1 MYNAFAYHT
10 HLPLPFGRWALLL
23 PPPEC
28 GTAFA
33 TSGIFDEAGSGLCPI
48 FVSQYRTSPYSSRA
62 KPGTLQINSADA
74 ENRAADLSEPCD
86 VMAGIAIW
94 RNDDMDKLPSL
105 NKKFVNVTSLDD
117 IEEEKKY
124 WFSKSPLER
133 IEAIEINRRMIYGQ
147 DRVTSRLQRFFETS
161 ELS

>member
-1 MYNAFAYHT
+1 MCQGCAKKRPRT
-10 HLPLPFGRWALLL
+10 
-23 PPPEC
+23 
-28 GTAFA
+28 
-33 TSGIFDEAGSGLCPI
+33 
-48 FVSQYRTSPYSSRA
+48 VS
-62 KPGTLQINSADA
+62 PG
-74 ENRAADLSEPCD
+74 
-86 VMAGIAIW
+86 VMAGKAIW
-94 RNDDMDKLPSL
+94 RIDDMDKLPSL
-105 NKKFVNVTSLDD
+105 NKQIVKVTSLDD